1 MSSRLPREGKRLV
14 DSTTQCEICHIGTRH
29 PQRTTYTVWVD
40 GRLILLPNVTAWVC
54 DVCADAEYESEAIE
68 WLELLLGIEPD
79 LGDTDQVAGT
89 RRLAS
94 NLSLRIS
101 DRRRS
106 V

>member
-1 MSSRLPREGKRLV
+1 MDP
-14 DSTTQCEICHIGTRH
+14 TTQCEICHIGTRR
-29 PQRTTYTVWVD
+29 PQKTTYTVWVD
-40 GRLILLPNVTAWVC
+40 GQLILLPNVVAWVC
-54 DVCADAEYESEAIE
+54 DMCADAEYESETIE

-79 LGDTDQVAGT
+79 QGNTDQVVDS

-94 NLSLRIS
+94 NLSSRIS